1 MRVRLTNKEVQ
12 DGTNCPWCN
21 MEPETPE
28 HVLLQCIKSSKTCSA
43 VKGDKFCMGVARNCL
58 PTHVK
63 LTEKCMLGPIV
74 LGVMW
79 SWKQQSMLY

>member
-43 VKGDKFCMGVARNCL
+43 VKGDKFCMESG
-58 PTHVK
+58 PK
-63 LTEKCMLGPIV
+63 LFTNACKIN
-74 LGVMW
+74 
-79 SWKQQSMLY
+79 